1 MTMQDFTYWVPTK
14 VYSGKGA
21 VRKELGGLAAGLGK
35 KAMILHYGD
44 GIAEKIGAL
53 SDVTES
59 LKEAGVDY
67 IEFTGIKPNPVISK
81 VDEGV
86 AICKKE
92 GVDLLIP
99 IGGGSVSDTAK
110 CIAGCYH
117 YDGPGWDVVMDPS
130 LMKDPMPIIAVPTL
144 AATGSDMDDSGM
156 IHSEELHLKKKLGG
170 PDLFPKYSVQDPTY
184 TLNLPMKQTAAGIA
198 DIMSHISE
206 VYFSKTEG
214 AIFADTIMEAL
225 MRICLECGKILA
237 KDPTNYDA
245 RANLMWTASWGC
257 NGLFYTG
264 KILRRWSV
272 HPMEHE
278 LGSFYDDPHGQGIA
292 ILTPVWM
299 RYVLND
305 DTVDMFV
312 NFAKN
317 VMGIAESDDK
327 FAMAN
332 AGIDELERLYQS
344 WGIPKN
350 LRESGI
356 GITDESK
363 FDIMAEQAIGPTGA
377 ISGFVPLSKEDVIN
391 IYRAAL

>member
-1 MTMQDFTYWVPTK
+1 MQDFTYWVPTK
-14 VYSGKGA
+14 VYNGKGV

-59 LKEAGVDY
+59 LKEAGVDF

-81 VDEGV
+81 VDEGIN
-86 AICKKE
+86 ICKKE
-92 GVDLLIP
+92 GIDLLIP

-117 YDGPGWDVVMDPS
+117 YNGPGWDVVMDPS
-130 LMKDPMPIIAVPTL
+130 LVKDPMPIIAVPTL
-144 AATGSDMDDSGM
+144 AATGSDMDNSGM
-156 IHSEELHLKKKLGG
+156 IHNEELHLKKSLGNPG
-170 PDLFPKYSVQDPTY
+170 LFPKYSIQDPTY

-214 AIFADTIMEAL
+214 AIFADTVMEAL

-237 KDPTNYDA
+237 KEPTNYDA

-305 DTVDMFV
+305 DTVGMFV

-317 VMGIAESDDK
+317 VMGIAECDDK

-377 ISGFVPLSKEDVIN
+377 INGFVPLSKEDVIN
-391 IYRAAL
+391 IYRTAL